1 MATGSQKVKTPTGW
15 NATQGAWVKTGST
28 TWKAVDQIYVKTPTG
43 WNNAS
48 GQTNVQQPYP
58 YIANAQN
65 PYIANAQQPYPYIAN
80 SQTPYIAN
88 AQQPYPYIANAQQ
101 PYPYIA
107 NARQPYIANGQQ
119 PYPYIANSQTPYP
132 ANAQQ
137 PYPYPANAQQPYPY
151 IANAQNPYPA
161 NAQQPYPYIA
171 NGQQPYSYNQP
182 STYSRQGTGVTNV
195 TYTETLTAQ
204 DTLSF
209 SGHGDNHIRFDVAN
223 VSSRSF
229 DIIDGKINFLIT
241 ISTSGSNTIFNMD
254 VRYQSHFADGFDGFV
269 GVSGSPP
276 SISLP
281 TNGTYRDVFQ
291 YSFPTSTAPT
301 TFGYEE
307 TDAPIFT
314 KFPNYST
321 NSVSQSWGT
330 GVGSTYTLSE
340 GTTNSTV
347 ANDTFAFALSF
358 SHSRAPSG
366 STTFSGY
373 GEGSVAFDL
382 KFNRSGFP
390 ELASEEI
397 HVMATFE
404 NEYSGS
410 GGGGPL

>member
-1 MATGSQKVKTPTGW
+1 MSDEIYINTGTTIQQPFNQRNPAQGTTPTT
-15 NATQGAWVKTGST
+15 AQRTA
-28 TWKAVDQIYVKTPTG
+28 
-43 WNNAS
+43 
-48 GQTNVQQPYP
+48 QQPA
-58 YIANAQN
+58 IAQQPGTYSNRSPFTYRHPANGQQ

-80 SQTPYIAN
+80 AQNPYPAN

-107 NARQPYIANGQQ
+107 NARQPYIANAQQ
-119 PYPYIANSQTPYP
+119 PYPYIANAQTSYP

-137 PYPYPANAQQPYPY
+137 PYPYIANAQQPYPY

-171 NGQQPYSYNQP
+171 NSQSPYSYNQP
-182 STYSRQGTGVTNV
+182 STYSRQGTSVTNV

-204 DTLSF
+204 DTLF
-209 SGHGDNHIRFDVAN
+209 YSGHGDNHIRFDVAN

-229 DIIDGKINFLIT
+229 EVISGHVNFKIT

-254 VRYQSHFADGFDGFV
+254 VQTSNYFGDGYDGYV
-269 GVSGSPP
+269 GVSGSP
-276 SISLP
+276 SSVSLP
-281 TNGTYRDVFQ
+281 TNGTFRDVFQ

-307 TDAPIFT
+307 TDAPYFT
-314 KFPNYST
+314 KFPNQSFH
-321 NSVSQSWGT
+321 SVQHTWKA
-330 GVGSTYTLSE
+330 GVGTTYTLSE

-347 ANDTFAFALSF
+347 SNGTYAFGSEF
-358 SHSRAPSG
+358 YHSRTYNG
-366 STTFSGY
+366 STGASGY
-373 GEGSVAFDL
+373 GEGSLAFDL

-390 ELASEEI
+390 ELSSEEI
-397 HVMATFE
+397 HILSTFE

>member
-1 MATGSQKVKTPTGW
+1 MSDEIYINTGTTIQQPFNQRNPAQGTTPT
-15 NATQGAWVKTGST
+15 T
-28 TWKAVDQIYVKTPTG
+28 
-43 WNNAS
+43 
-48 GQTNVQQPYP
+48 
-58 YIANAQN
+58 AQRT
-65 PYIANAQQPYPYIAN
+65 AQQPAI
-80 SQTPYIAN
+80 
-88 AQQPYPYIANAQQ
+88 AQQPGTYSNRSPFTYRH
-101 PYPYIA
+101 P
-107 NARQPYIANGQQ
+107 ANGQQ
-119 PYPYIANSQTPYP
+119 PYI
-132 ANAQQ
+132 
-137 PYPYPANAQQPYPY
+137 ANAQQPYPY

-171 NGQQPYSYNQP
+171 NSQSPYSYNQP
-182 STYSRQGTGVTNV
+182 STYSRQGTTVTNV
-195 TYTETLTAQ
+195 SYTETLTAQ

-209 SGHGDNHIRFDVAN
+209 SGHGDNHVRFDIAN
-223 VSSRSF
+223 VSSRQF
-229 DIIDGKINFLIT
+229 EIIDGRVNFLIT

-254 VRYQSHFADGFDGFV
+254 VRYQTHFGDGFSGFV
-269 GVSGSPP
+269 GVSGTPS

-281 TNGTYRDVFQ
+281 TNQTYRDVFQ

-314 KFPNYST
+314 KFPNYSSH
-321 NSVSQSWGT
+321 SVGHVWAA

-347 ANDTFAFALSF
+347 QNGTFAFGCGF
-358 SHSRAPSG
+358 THSRAPSG
-366 STTFSGY
+366 NTNFSAY

-390 ELASEEI
+390 ELSSEEI

-410 GGGGPL
+410 SGGGGPF

>member
-1 MATGSQKVKTPTGW
+1 MSDEIYINTG
-15 NATQGAWVKTGST
+15 T
-28 TWKAVDQIYVKTPTG
+28 TI
-43 WNNAS
+43 
-48 GQTNVQQPYP
+48 QQPFNQRNP
-58 YIANAQN
+58 AQGTSPTVAQRTAQQPAIAQQPGTYDNRSPFTYRHPANGQQ

-80 SQTPYIAN
+80 AQNPYPAN

-119 PYPYIANSQTPYP
+119 PYPYIANCQTPYP

-209 SGHGDNHIRFDVAN
+209 SGHGDNHVRFDVAN
-223 VSSRSF
+223 VSNRSF
-229 DIIDGKINFLIT
+229 EAIDGKVNFLIT

-254 VRYQSHFADGFDGFV
+254 VRYQSHFADGFDGYV

-301 TFGYEE
+301 TFGYEQ
-307 TDAPIFT
+307 TDTPYFT
-314 KFPNYST
+314 KFPNYSAH
-321 NSVSQSWGT
+321 SVSHSWAAGN
-330 GVGSTYTLSE
+330 GATYTLSE

-347 ANDTFAFALSF
+347 SNGTFAFGCFF
-358 SHSRAPSG
+358 SHARAPSG
-366 STTFSGY
+366 STTFSAY
-373 GEGSVAFDL
+373 GEGSTAFDL

-410 GGGGPL
+410 GGGGPV

>member
-1 MATGSQKVKTPTGW
+1 MSDEIYINTGTTIQQPFNQRNPAQGTTPT
-15 NATQGAWVKTGST
+15 T
-28 TWKAVDQIYVKTPTG
+28 
-43 WNNAS
+43 
-48 GQTNVQQPYP
+48 
-58 YIANAQN
+58 AQRT
-65 PYIANAQQPYPYIAN
+65 AQQPAI
-80 SQTPYIAN
+80 
-88 AQQPYPYIANAQQ
+88 AQQPGTYSNRSPFTYRH
-101 PYPYIA
+101 P
-107 NARQPYIANGQQ
+107 ANGQQ
-119 PYPYIANSQTPYP
+119 PYI
-132 ANAQQ
+132 
-137 PYPYPANAQQPYPY
+137 ANAQQPYPY

-171 NGQQPYSYNQP
+171 NDRQPYPYIANARQPYIANAQQPYPYIANAQTSYPANAQQPYPYIANGQQPYPYIANAQNPYPANAQQPYPYIANSQSPYSYNQP
-182 STYSRQGTGVTNV
+182 STYSRQGTSVTNV

-204 DTLSF
+204 DTLWF

-223 VSSRSF
+223 VSTRSF
-229 DIIDGKINFLIT
+229 ETIDGRINFLIT

-269 GVSGSPP
+269 GVSGTPP

-281 TNGTYRDVFQ
+281 INQSYRDVFQ
-291 YSFPTSTAPT
+291 YSFPTATAPT

-321 NSVSQSWGT
+321 NSVSQTWQSGQ
-330 GVGSTYTLSE
+330 GATYTISE
-340 GTTNSTV
+340 GTTNTTV
-347 ANDTFAFALSF
+347 SNHTFAFGLSF
-358 SHSRAPSG
+358 IHTRAPNG
-366 STTFSGY
+366 GTNFSGY

-390 ELASEEI
+390 ELSSEEI

-404 NEYSGS
+404 NEYSSS

>member
-65 PYIANAQQPYPYIAN
+65 PY
-80 SQTPYIAN
+80 
-88 AQQPYPYIANAQQ
+88 
-101 PYPYIA
+101 
-107 NARQPYIANGQQ
+107 
-119 PYPYIANSQTPYP
+119 
-132 ANAQQ
+132 
-137 PYPYPANAQQPYPY
+137 
-151 IANAQNPYPA
+151 
-161 NAQQPYPYIA
+161 
-171 NGQQPYSYNQP
+171 SYNQP
-182 STYSRQGTGVTNV
+182 STYARQGTGVTNV
-195 TYTETLTAQ
+195 TYSETLTAQ

-209 SGHGDNHIRFDVAN
+209 SGHGDNHIRTDVTN

-229 DIIDGKINFLIT
+229 EVIDVGINFLIT

-254 VRYQSHFADGFDGFV
+254 VKYNSHQGDGYDGFV
-269 GVSGSPP
+269 GVSGTP
-276 SISLP
+276 SSITLSQ
-281 TNGTYRDVFQ
+281 NATYRDVFQ

-307 TDAPIFT
+307 TDSLHT
-314 KFPNYST
+314 STFPNYSG
-321 NSVSQSWGT
+321 NSVSHSWAS

-347 ANDTFAFALSF
+347 QNDTFAFRSIF
-358 SHSRAPSG
+358 YHSRSPSG
-366 STTFSGY
+366 TNIYNAY
-373 GEGSVAFDL
+373 GEGSIAFDL

-397 HVMATFE
+397 HLLSTFE
-404 NEYSGS
+404 NEYSG
-410 GGGGPL
+410 GGGSPV